1 MDLAYFEVCWR
12 LNEDKETQRDELLL
26 KTDKRMRGRDGEIER
41 GRERGRHDKRQEM
54 RAIATCKEVRVRHQL
69 NEAGSEEKL

>member
-1 MDLAYFEVCWR
+1 
-12 LNEDKETQRDELLL
+12 
-26 KTDKRMRGRDGEIER
+26 MRGRDGEIER